1 MVSQCHGAGLIDA
14 SVTVNGYRESAT
26 DPPGTA
32 QVAIAQLWSDFGV
45 VAVRDTGSGWAPLLR
60 QQQAC
65 AGQTQIVGGGL
76 VLVEQDPID
85 DCDVNVT
92 ADSIDAVIALA
103 LAGGQGWLNMRPHT
117 EAWLDHCAGRAAD
130 AGLRLAIRGPLAAE
144 AAARVGASVLDSFS
158 WLALAGSAGP
168 ARPAALLAAWAEAD
182 MTAIRDR
189 VLRLRDAD
197 VAVTSELLALYRAV
211 FVKQGLDAGHL
222 DRLEPILPHTKH
234 LADMR
239 RAGGFV
245 SGRRAMAKH
254 SGAVQPKAA
263 QLRVAETGWQRLLEA
278 VAGAVSDGL
287 VLLPG
292 SRSPQMTLCPGYG
305 LLEELSVIAHAG
317 VSTERTLELAT
328 VQAAFTLAV
337 ELPSAGEA
345 AVSAPS
351 EPKGFL
357 SLRPSFSNI

>member
-1 MVSQCHGAGLIDA
+1 M
-14 SVTVNGYRESAT
+14 RE
-26 DPPGTA
+26 
-32 QVAIAQLWSDFGV
+32 L
-45 VAVRDTGSGWAPLLR
+45 
-60 QQQAC
+60 
-65 AGQTQIVGGGL
+65 
-76 VLVEQDPID
+76 
-85 DCDVNVT
+85 VT
-92 ADSIDAVIALA
+92 ACVLLVVTMGATGLA
-103 LAGGQGWLNMRPHT
+103 LAVQPQLRRQSVVLMPIVLGAVCL
-117 EAWLDHCAGRAAD
+117 
-130 AGLRLAIRGPLAAE
+130 GL
-144 AAARVGASVLDSFS
+144 
-158 WLALAGSAGP
+158 
-168 ARPAALLAAWAEAD
+168 
-182 MTAIRDR
+182 
-189 VLRLRDAD
+189 
-197 VAVTSELLALYRAV
+197 AVY
-211 FVKQGLDAGHL
+211 
-222 DRLEPILPHTKH
+222 PHTKH

-337 ELPSAGEA
+337 ELPPAGEA